1 MTHSR
6 SFRRLLAALAVSQL
20 GDWLYNVALLAF
32 VFDRTHS
39 ATWVGATTVARVLPV
54 VLLGPLAGI
63 LGDRY
68 DRRVVMVA
76 SDFARVAAMLGLVT
90 VARYGLP
97 LVLVLVPALAAFAT
111 AAGSPYPSCVAASLP
126 RLLSPDELPAAN
138 AARAAIGPLAV
149 IVGPVLGAVLL
160 AVSGAA
166 WAFGLNA
173 VTFAA
178 SALLVLAVPDRAA
191 FRPSTSGEHEPGLCV
206 QGVWA
211 TVTVGGRELLRRPA
225 LSRLVGAD
233 ILCSLSYGVL
243 SVVLVSVSAR
253 LGWHESGYGVLVAA
267 IGAGGLLGTTVAP
280 RALRHLDR
288 RQVLSLALLTV
299 GVTLPSMAVLPSP
312 AVVLLAALAS
322 GAGSLVVEVAVET
335 VLQEQLPN
343 EVFARAYGFAFPASI
358 SGIAFGAL
366 LAAPLSAL
374 LGLGGA
380 LSLVGTLVAGYAAWL
395 YGGRRSFLAPAP
407 S

>member
-39 ATWVGATTVARVLPV
+39 ATWLGATTVARVLPV

-76 SDFARVAAMLGLVT
+76 SDLARVAAMLGLVA
-90 VARYGLP
+90 VAHDGLP
-97 LVLVLVPALAAFAT
+97 LVLVPALAAFAT
-111 AAGSPYPSCVAASLP
+111 AAGSPYPPCVAASLP
-126 RLLSPDELPAAN
+126 RLLSRDELPAAN

-149 IVGPVLGAVLL
+149 VVGPALGAVLL

-191 FRPSTSGEHEPGLCV
+191 FRPTGSGEREP
-206 QGVWA
+206 
-211 TVTVGGRELLRRPA
+211 
-225 LSRLVGAD
+225 
-233 ILCSLSYGVL
+233 
-243 SVVLVSVSAR
+243 
-253 LGWHESGYGVLVAA
+253 
-267 IGAGGLLGTTVAP
+267 
-280 RALRHLDR
+280 
-288 RQVLSLALLTV
+288 
-299 GVTLPSMAVLPSP
+299 
-312 AVVLLAALAS
+312 
-322 GAGSLVVEVAVET
+322 
-335 VLQEQLPN
+335 
-343 EVFARAYGFAFPASI
+343 
-358 SGIAFGAL
+358 
-366 LAAPLSAL
+366 
-374 LGLGGA
+374 
-380 LSLVGTLVAGYAAWL
+380 
-395 YGGRRSFLAPAP
+395 
-407 S
+407 

>member
-39 ATWVGATTVARVLPV
+39 ATWLGATTVARVLPV

-76 SDFARVAAMLGLVT
+76 SDLARVAAMLGLVA
-90 VARYGLP
+90 VAHDGLP
-97 LVLVLVPALAAFAT
+97 LVLVPALAAFAT
-111 AAGSPYPSCVAASLP
+111 AAGSPYPPCVAASLP
-126 RLLSPDELPAAN
+126 RLLSRDELPAAN

-149 IVGPVLGAVLL
+149 IVGPALGAVLL

-191 FRPSTSGEHEPGLCV
+191 FRPTGSGEREPGL
-206 QGVWA
+206 WA
-211 TVTVGGRELLRRPA
+211 KVTVGARELLRRPVV
-225 LSRLVGAD
+225 SRLVGAD

-243 SVVLVSVSAR
+243 SVVLVSVSTR
-253 LGWHESGYGVLVAA
+253 LGWHESGYGVLLAA
-267 IGAGGLLGTTVAP
+267 IGAGGLLGTTVVP
-280 RALRHLDR
+280 RALRRLDR
-288 RQVLSLALLTV
+288 RRVLSLALLIV

-312 AVVLLAALAS
+312 AVVLLAAIAS
-322 GAGSLVVEVAVET
+322 GVGSLVVEVGVET
-335 VLQEQLPN
+335 VLQEQLPD

-358 SGIAFGAL
+358 GGIALGAL

-374 LGLGGA
+374 LGVGGA
-380 LSLVGTLVAGYAAWL
+380 LTVIGTLVAGYAAWL
-395 YGGRRSFLAPAP
+395 YGSRRTVLVPAP

>member
-39 ATWVGATTVARVLPV
+39 ATWLGATTVARVLPV

-68 DRRVVMVA
+68 DRRTVMVA
-76 SDFARVAAMLGLVT
+76 SDLARVAAMLALVA

-97 LVLVLVPALAAFAT
+97 LILVPALAAFAT
-111 AAGSPYPSCVAASLP
+111 AAGSPYPPCVAASLP
-126 RLLSPDELPAAN
+126 RLLSREELPAAN

-149 IVGPVLGAVLL
+149 IAGPALGAVLL

-191 FRPSTSGEHEPGLCV
+191 FRATGSAEREPGLCV
-206 QGVWA
+206 NGLWA
-211 TVTVGGRELLRRPA
+211 TVTVGARELLRRPA
-225 LSRLVGAD
+225 VSRLVGAD

-243 SVVLVSVSAR
+243 SVVLVSVSTR
-253 LGWHESGYGVLVAA
+253 VGWHESGYGVLLAA
-267 IGAGGLLGTTVAP
+267 IGVGGLLGTTVVP
-280 RALRHLDR
+280 GALRHLDR

-299 GVTLPSMAVLPSP
+299 GVALPSMAVLPSP

-322 GAGSLVVEVAVET
+322 GAGSLVVEVGVET
-335 VLQEQLPN
+335 VLQEQLPD
-343 EVFARAYGFAFPASI
+343 EAFARAYGFAFPASI
-358 SGIAFGAL
+358 GGIAFGAL
-366 LAAPLSAL
+366 LAAPLSEL
-374 LGLGGA
+374 LGVGGA
-380 LSLVGTLVAGYAAWL
+380 LTLIGSFVAGYAAWL
-395 YGGRRSFLAPAP
+395 YGSRRTLLAPAP